1 MWRKAILLSLREKK
15 VFTIFTLIYTI
26 LIFLTSLFWDLAIK
40 GEMGVSANYFLAIFF
55 GTSLLLSLLYA
66 WILVSRKRRVW
77 ATFKCIGYTNKNIM
91 VLISGMILFTT
102 IIGFIIVIEVLFHYT
117 AAITYLK
124 SANFLS
130 GISAISDMPEI
141 LIGLIPVII
150 TSTLFIVVQLIAF
163 TLVYRK
169 VLKVR
174 PIIALKKVGE

>member
-77 ATFKCIGYTNKNIM
+77 ATFKCIGYTNRNIM
-91 VLISGMILFTT
+91 VLVSGMILFTT

-117 AAITYLK
+117 AAITYLQ
-124 SANFLS
+124 SAEFLLKL
-130 GISAISDMPEI
+130 DPI

-150 TSTLFIVVQLIAF
+150 TSALFIVVQLVAF

-174 PIIALKKVGE
+174 PIIALRKVGE